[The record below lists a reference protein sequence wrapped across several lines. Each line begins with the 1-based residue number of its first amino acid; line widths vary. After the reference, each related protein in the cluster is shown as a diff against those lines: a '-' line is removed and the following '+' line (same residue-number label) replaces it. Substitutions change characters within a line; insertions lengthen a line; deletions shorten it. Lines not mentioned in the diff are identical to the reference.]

1 MLSNANPVPHTADAA
16 CLSPHRPRH
25 LGRGPKARKQPREN
39 SNFSVTPIPQHLHH
53 RYLIRRSPTSPP
65 PAPAGDHRRALLGG
79 GTLRKH
85 VMKLKINKACDLASI
100 SVLPPR
106 RTRGSSGGGGGGTSA
121 PAAASAAQQQR
132 SQSMSQKSF
141 SQGVGASFSQGIGS
155 GGASFSQG
163 SGGGG
168 AAFSQGGGGGGAAF
182 SQGGG
187 GGGAAFSQSGGG
199 GGAAFS
205 QSGGGG
211 GTAFSQGG
219 CGGGAAFSQGGG
231 GGGASFSQGGGS
243 ASLLHAQSQL
253 SQASLNESLLS
264 LLSQAPARDQKFA
277 MQEDPSKRK
286 SSYPASSASS
296 CMRDESQLQIAKIPT
311 NPIHRWSPS
320 LLDSR
325 CQVNEDVERK
335 FQHLA
340 SSVQKM
346 GMILDSVQ
354 NDVMQL
360 NRGMKEA
367 SLDSGGIQNKFVLLE
382 DSLKQILKGQ
392 DDLKALLKGSTKS
405 NADQLSILTS
415 KLDEI
420 SSILSV
426 LPKQVQTEFEQF
438 KGDIF
443 SFFTKEMEGVVRAV
457 RSLDSRLPGVMQ
469 MLADQSCTTNAKPLM
484 NQAAV
489 ENGSPLMNQTQV
501 ADGSPLMNQGP
512 VADRRPQKKPTAV
525 ANGRPKRKNQTAVA
539 NGRPKRKNQTAV
551 ANGRPQ
557 RKNQAAGANGRPQ
570 RKKPTETAANG
581 RPQRKKPTETAAN
594 AKPQRYL
601 TRVTNGRPQVKQ
613 TEAADGRSQT
623 NQKPE
628 ANGKALIPVTTAVPA
643 PVVYHRKA
651 VDLKPKVE
659 QWMVPELAGPSY
671 SRPVPPKE
679 QELAIQKVN
688 TEAPINKATHFLAR
702 LNKCT
707 YMLAEMRS
715 PKAMLLAS

>member
-1 MLSNANPVPHTADAA
+1 
-16 CLSPHRPRH
+16 
-25 LGRGPKARKQPREN
+25 
-39 SNFSVTPIPQHLHH
+39 
-53 RYLIRRSPTSPP
+53 
-65 PAPAGDHRRALLGG
+65 
-79 GTLRKH
+79 
-85 VMKLKINKACDLASI
+85 MKLKINKACDLASI

-106 RTRGSSGGGGGGTSA
+106 RTRGSSGGGMSAPAAASAAPQQRSQSMSQKSFSQDGGGGTSA
-121 PAAASAAQQQR
+121 PSAASAAQQQR

-141 SQGVGASFSQGIGS
+141 SQGGGGASFSQGIGS

-163 SGGGG
+163 RGAFFSQGSGGGS

-199 GGAAFS
+199 GG
-205 QSGGGG
+205 
-211 GTAFSQGG
+211 TAFSQGG
-219 CGGGAAFSQGGG
+219 GGGGAAFSQGGG
-231 GGGASFSQGGGS
+231 GGGAAFSQGGGS

-264 LLSQAPARDQKFA
+264 LLSQAPARDQRFA
-277 MQEDPSKRK
+277 MQEDPSKRM
-286 SSYPASSASS
+286 SLYPASSASS
-296 CMRDESQLQIAKIPT
+296 CMRDESQLQLANVPT

-320 LLDSR
+320 LPDSR

-360 NRGMKEA
+360 NRDMKEA
-367 SLDSGGIQNKFVLLE
+367 SLDSGGIQNKFVILE

-405 NADQLSILTS
+405 SPNQLSILTS
-415 KLDEI
+415 KMDEM

-443 SFFTKEMEGVVRAV
+443 RIFTKEMEGIVRAV
-457 RSLDSRLPGVMQ
+457 RSLDSRLPGAMQ

-484 NQAAV
+484 NQTAV
-489 ENGSPLMNQTQV
+489 EN
-501 ADGSPLMNQGP
+501 GSPLMNQGP

-525 ANGRPKRKNQTAVA
+525 ANGRPKRKNQTAA
-539 NGRPKRKNQTAV
+539 

-557 RKNQAAGANGRPQ
+557 RKNQPAGANGRPQ
-570 RKKPTETAANG
+570 RKKPT
-581 RPQRKKPTETAAN
+581 PTAAN

-613 TEAADGRSQT
+613 AEAADGRSQT

-628 ANGKALIPVTTAVPA
+628 ANGKALIPVTKVVPAA
-643 PVVYHRKA
+643 PVVYQRKA
-651 VDLKPKVE
+651 VDLKPKLE
-659 QWMVPELAGPSY
+659 HRMVQKLDDPSY
-671 SRPVPPKE
+671 NRPAPPKE

-688 TEAPINKATHFLAR
+688 TEAPINKV
-702 LNKCT
+702 K
-707 YMLAEMRS
+707 
-715 PKAMLLAS
+715 PV

>member
-1 MLSNANPVPHTADAA
+1 
-16 CLSPHRPRH
+16 
-25 LGRGPKARKQPREN
+25 
-39 SNFSVTPIPQHLHH
+39 
-53 RYLIRRSPTSPP
+53 
-65 PAPAGDHRRALLGG
+65 
-79 GTLRKH
+79 
-85 VMKLKINKACDLASI
+85 MKLKINKACDLASI

-106 RTRGSSGGGGGGTSA
+106 RTRGSSGGGGGGGTSA

-141 SQGVGASFSQGIGS
+141 SQGIGASFSQGIGS

-199 GGAAFS
+199 GG
-205 QSGGGG
+205 
-211 GTAFSQGG
+211 TAFSQVGG
-219 CGGGAAFSQGGG
+219 GGGAAFSQGGG

-253 SQASLNESLLS
+253 SQASLDESLLS
-264 LLSQAPARDQKFA
+264 LLSQAPARDQRFA
-277 MQEDPSKRK
+277 MQEDPSKRM
-286 SSYPASSASS
+286 SSYLASSASS
-296 CMRDESQLQIAKIPT
+296 CMRDESQLQLAKIPT

-320 LLDSR
+320 FLDSR

-335 FQHLA
+335 FLHLA

-367 SLDSGGIQNKFVLLE
+367 SLDSGSIQKKFVLLE

-405 NADQLSILTS
+405 NPDQLGILTR

-443 SFFTKEMEGVVRAV
+443 RFFTKEMEGVVRAV

-484 NQAAV
+484 NHTAA
-489 ENGSPLMNQTQV
+489 ENESPLMNQTQV
-501 ADGSPLMNQGP
+501 AEGSPLMNQGP

-539 NGRPKRKNQTAV
+539 NGRP
-551 ANGRPQ
+551 Q
-557 RKNQAAGANGRPQ
+557 RKNQAAGANWRPH
-570 RKKPTETAANG
+570 RKKPTEIAANS
-581 RPQRKKPTETAAN
+581 RPQRH
-594 AKPQRYL
+594 L
-601 TRVTNGRPQVKQ
+601 TRVANGRPQVKQ

-628 ANGKALIPVTTAVPA
+628 ANGKALIPVTKPIPV

-651 VDLKPKVE
+651 VDLKPRVE
-659 QWMVPELAGPSY
+659 QWMVPKLAGPSY
-671 SRPVPPKE
+671 SRPAPPKE

-688 TEAPINKATHFLAR
+688 TEAPINKMQATLGILIDSDDDGDYEGADSDWSASCVILKLEAGRGCPGDEVVAEEATSEGEGEALEILRRAR
-702 LNKCT
+702 KRRRREANANANATVLVQDQ
-707 YMLAEMRS
+707 R
-715 PKAMLLAS
+715 

>member
-1 MLSNANPVPHTADAA
+1 
-16 CLSPHRPRH
+16 
-25 LGRGPKARKQPREN
+25 
-39 SNFSVTPIPQHLHH
+39 
-53 RYLIRRSPTSPP
+53 
-65 PAPAGDHRRALLGG
+65 
-79 GTLRKH
+79 
-85 VMKLKINKACDLASI
+85 MKLKINKACDLASI

-187 GGGAAFSQSGGG
+187 GGGAAFSQGGGAAFSQSGGGRGAAFSQSGGG

-205 QSGGGG
+205 QSVGGG

-219 CGGGAAFSQGGG
+219 GGGGAAFSQGGG
-231 GGGASFSQGGGS
+231 GGGAAFSQGGGSGCASFSQGGGS

-253 SQASLNESLLS
+253 SQASFDESLLS
-264 LLSQAPARDQKFA
+264 LLSQAPARDQRFA
-277 MQEDPSKRK
+277 MQEDPSKRM

-296 CMRDESQLQIAKIPT
+296 SMRDESQLQLAKIPT

-335 FQHLA
+335 FLHLA

-346 GMILDSVQ
+346 GMVLDSVQ

-367 SLDSGGIQNKFVLLE
+367 SLDSGNIQKKFVLLE

-392 DDLKALLKGSTKS
+392 DDLKALLKGSMKS
-405 NADQLSILTS
+405 NPDQLSILTR
-415 KLDEI
+415 KMDEI

-443 SFFTKEMEGVVRAV
+443 RFFTKEMEGVVRAV

-484 NQAAV
+484 NQTAV
-489 ENGSPLMNQTQV
+489 ENGGPLMKQTQV
-501 ADGSPLMNQGP
+501 TDGSPLMNQGP

-539 NGRPKRKNQTAV
+539 NGRPQRRNQ
-551 ANGRPQ
+551 G
-557 RKNQAAGANGRPQ
+557 AGANGRPQ
-570 RKKPTETAANG
+570 RKKPTETAANA
-581 RPQRKKPTETAAN
+581 R
-594 AKPQRYL
+594 PQRYL
-601 TRVTNGRPQVKQ
+601 TRVANGRPQVKQ
-613 TEAADGRSQT
+613 TEAADGRSQM

-628 ANGKALIPVTTAVPA
+628 ANGKALIPVTKAVPA
-643 PVVYHRKA
+643 PVVYQRKA
-651 VDLKPKVE
+651 VDLKPKLE
-659 QWMVPELAGPSY
+659 HRMVQKLADPSY
-671 SRPVPPKE
+671 NRPAPPKE

-688 TEAPINKATHFLAR
+688 TEAPINKAMLSILIDSDDDGDFEGADSDWSASCVILKLEAGRGCAGDEVVAEEATSEGEGEALEILRRAR
-702 LNKCT
+702 KRRRREANANAIVLVQDQ
-707 YMLAEMRS
+707 S
-715 PKAMLLAS
+715 